1 MTEKNTPSTSPTKE
15 PEPEKSA
22 TKDPEPEKSVRKRND
37 NAECAAFNNL
47 FRQCNSDSKK
57 RPAGKSQVTNQRK
70 KVRTENTSE
79 TNDEEAERVDDVRS
93 VKSSQDHSEEKRS
106 KASETMP
113 ITLVKKYAAGKRK
126 VKTDQFNLAD
136 GNGDPFELWAEQV
149 DDYTVR

>member
-79 TNDEEAERVDDVRS
+79 TNDEEAERVTYYQNLVS
-93 VKSSQDHSEEKRS
+93 NFPLEAVLK
-106 KASETMP
+106 
-113 ITLVKKYAAGKRK
+113 TLARILYVANIRLNILSFKIYMF
-126 VKTDQFNLAD
+126 VI
-136 GNGDPFELWAEQV
+136 
-149 DDYTVR
+149 